1 MKGDKKMSISTDIKA
16 TANWGGKFSYNLNAI
31 WNEDNFTSAS
41 EEIKK
46 LIAQANQVILSL
58 EKLSEDSDLSSF
70 KGDFVAQIEKTKKEM
85 SDIVE
90 SAGNNF
96 LEVALREIAKR
107 VREHVQQ
114 VFDTPAEYGNS
125 REENK

>member
-16 TANWGGKFSYNLNAI
+16 TATWGGKFSYDFTAI
-31 WNEDNFTSAS
+31 WNENNFTCAS
-41 EEIKK
+41 EEMKK
-46 LIAQANQVILSL
+46 LIVQANQVILSL

>member
-16 TANWGGKFSYNLNAI
+16 TANWGGKFSYNLNTI

-107 VREHVQQ
+107 VREH
-114 VFDTPAEYGNS
+114 E
-125 REENK
+125 EENK